1 MKKTIIPLGPFH
13 PLLEEAEFF
22 KLYVEGE
29 TVVDI
34 DFYTG
39 YMHRGIEKL
48 SASKTW
54 DQTTFVTERI
64 CGICS
69 TSHPIANVQAIEDL
83 CGCEVPERAKYIR
96 TIICEL
102 ERIHSHLLW
111 VGLAG
116 HFIGYDTVFMW
127 AWKYREPVLDICE
140 KLTRNRNHYAMMK
153 PGGIRRDLN
162 NDDFPW
168 VHKEMDKIIKSTEM
182 LTGAVL
188 DDPVLHARTK
198 GIGVLTREDA
208 ISYGTLGP
216 TVRASGI
223 SDDIRTDDP
232 YAAYDRVDW
241 KVITWESGD
250 VFAKAA
256 VRLLETIESARIIK
270 QCMDDMPD
278 GPIDANIKSVP
289 AGEGIGHAEAPR
301 GEVFH
306 YVRGD
311 GGNSPVR
318 HKIRAP
324 SFMNIPSFK
333 ATCIG
338 HQIADVALI
347 TAAVDPCYCC
357 TERMAVIDQ
366 VTNDVVMSGQELVD
380 LSRNKTEKLKKDF
393 GTSSP
398 VEETMKKLFLESNIK
413 IRDGIR

>member
-1 MKKTIIPLGPFH
+1 MKKTIVPIGPFH

-34 DFYTG
+34 DMRIG

-48 SASKTW
+48 STQKTW
-54 DQTTFVTERI
+54 DQSTFVVERI

-69 TSHPIANVQAIEDL
+69 TSHPIAYVLAVEDL
-83 CGCEVPERAKYIR
+83 GGFNVPERAHYIR

-127 AWKYREPVLDICE
+127 AWKYREPILDICE
-140 KLTRNRNHYAMMK
+140 KLTGNRNHYAMMK
-153 PGGIRRDLN
+153 PGGVRRDLN
-162 NDDFPW
+162 SEDFPW
-168 VHKEMDKIIKSTEM
+168 VNKKMDKVISSTEM
-182 LTGAVL
+182 LVGAVL

-208 ISYGTLGP
+208 IAYGTLGP

-223 SDDIRTDDP
+223 PDDIRVDDP
-232 YAAYDRVDW
+232 YASYDCVDW
-241 KVITWESGD
+241 NVITWESGD
-250 VFAKAA
+250 VFGKMA
-256 VRLLETIESARIIK
+256 VRLLEIIESARIIK
-270 QCMDDMPD
+270 QCMDKMPD
-278 GPIDANIKSVP
+278 GPIDAHIKSVP
-289 AGEGIGHAEAPR
+289 AGEGVGHAEAPR

-311 GGNSPVR
+311 GGNSAVR

-324 SFMNIPSFK
+324 SYMNIPSFK
-333 ATCIG
+333 ATCVG
-338 HQIADVALI
+338 HKIADVALI

-357 TERMAVIDQ
+357 TERMAVLERGTDNMI
-366 VTNDVVMSGQELVD
+366 MSGKELVK
-380 LSRNKTEKLKKDF
+380 LSQSETERVRNNY
-393 GTSSP
+393 GTPTP
-398 VEETMKKLFLESNIK
+398 VEKTVHKLLTESNT
-413 IRDGIR
+413 

>member
-1 MKKTIIPLGPFH
+1 MKRTVVPLGPFH

-34 DFYTG
+34 DMRIG

-48 SASKTW
+48 STLKNW
-54 DQTTFVTERI
+54 DQSTFVVERI

-69 TSHPIANVQAIEDL
+69 TSHPIAYVNAVEDL
-83 CGCEVPERAKYIR
+83 GQFTIPERAEYIR
-96 TIICEL
+96 VIICEL

-127 AWKYREPVLDICE
+127 AWKYREPILDICE
-140 KLTRNRNHYAMMK
+140 KLTGNRNHYAMMK

-162 NDDFPW
+162 PDDFPW
-168 VHKEMDKIIKSTEM
+168 VHKEMDKIIKEMEM
-182 LTGAVL
+182 LVGAVL

-198 GIGVLTREDA
+198 GIGVLTPEDA
-208 ISYGTLGP
+208 KGYATVGP

-223 SDDIRTDDP
+223 PDDIRVDDP
-232 YAAYDRVDW
+232 YAAYDRLDW
-241 KVITWESGD
+241 EVITWGSCD

-256 VRLLETIESARIIK
+256 VRLLEIIESAKMIK
-270 QCMDDMPD
+270 QAMDDMPE
-278 GPIDANIKSVP
+278 GPIDACIKSVP

-311 GGNSPVR
+311 GGNSPIR

-324 SFMNIPSFK
+324 SYVNIPSFK
-333 ATCIG
+333 ATCVG
-338 HQIADVALI
+338 HTISDVALI

-357 TERMAVIDQ
+357 TERMAVFERDSDEAI
-366 VTNDVVMSGQELVD
+366 MSGKD
-380 LSRNKTEKLKKDF
+380 LTERSRSVTRRLKEDY
-393 GTSSP
+393 GAETP
-398 VEETMKKLFLESNIK
+398 VEKMVAKLLK
-413 IRDGIR
+413 GQ

>member
-1 MKKTIIPLGPFH
+1 MKRTIVPIGPFH

-22 KLYVEGE
+22 KFYVEGE
-29 TVVDI
+29 TIVDADVRI
-34 DFYTG
+34 G

-48 SASKTW
+48 SSEKTW
-54 DQTTFVTERI
+54 DQVPFLVERI

-69 TSHPIANVQAIEDL
+69 TSHPMAYVLAVEDL
-83 CGCEVPERAKYIR
+83 GGFEVPDRAKYIR
-96 TIICEL
+96 TIVCEL

-127 AWKYREPVLDICE
+127 GWKYREPILDICE
-140 KLTRNRNHYAMMK
+140 KLTGNRNHYAMMK
-153 PGGIRRDLN
+153 PGGVRRDL
-162 NDDFPW
+162 DSADFPW
-168 VHKEMDKIIKSTEM
+168 VHAELDKIWKSTEM
-182 LTGAVL
+182 LTGAVI

-198 GIGVLTREDA
+198 NVGVLSKEDA

-223 SDDIRTDDP
+223 PDDIRTDDP
-232 YAAYDRVDW
+232 YNVYDRCDW
-241 KVITWESGD
+241 NVIIWESGD

-256 VRLLETIESARIIK
+256 VRLLEIMESIKIIK

-278 GPIDANIKSVP
+278 GSIDAEIRGVP
-289 AGEGIGHAEAPR
+289 AGEGIGHHEAPR

-311 GGNSPVR
+311 GGNTPMR

-324 SFMNIPSFK
+324 STMNIPSFK

-338 HQIADVALI
+338 HTIADVALI

-357 TERMAVIDQ
+357 TERMAVLDQ
-366 VTNDVVMSGQELVD
+366 SSSEIVMTGSELVER
-380 LSRNKTEKLKKDF
+380 SRQKTKRISEDA
-393 GTSSP
+393 GIRP
-398 VEETMKKLFLESNIK
+398 VVEETMRKVLKEN
-413 IRDGIR
+413 GISCGGVE

>member
-29 TVVDI
+29 TVVDVDVRI
-34 DFYTG
+34 G

-48 SASKTW
+48 STQKTW
-54 DQTTFVTERI
+54 DQVPFLVERI

-69 TSHPIANVQAIEDL
+69 TSHPMAYVLAVEDL
-83 CGCEVPERAKYIR
+83 GGFKVPERADYIR
-96 TIICEL
+96 SIICEL

-127 AWKYREPVLDICE
+127 AWKYREPVLDIFE
-140 KLTRNRNHYAMMK
+140 KISGNRNHYAMLK
-153 PGGIRRDLN
+153 PGGVRRDLKSE
-162 NDDFPW
+162 DFPW
-168 VHKEMDKIIKSTEM
+168 IHREMDKIVASTEM
-182 LTGAVL
+182 LVGAVL

-198 GIGVLTREDA
+198 GIGVLSKEDA
-208 ISYGTLGP
+208 RAYGTLGP

-223 SDDIRTDDP
+223 PDDIRTDEP
-232 YAAYDRVDW
+232 YAAYDKVDW
-241 KVITWESGD
+241 KVITWETGD

-256 VRLLETIESARIIK
+256 VRLLEIIESAKIIK
-270 QCMDDMPD
+270 KCLDDIPP
-278 GPIDANIKSVP
+278 GSIDANIKAVP

-311 GGNSPVR
+311 GGNIPVR
-318 HKIRAP
+318 HKVRAP

-338 HQIADVALI
+338 HQIADVALV

-357 TERMAVIDQ
+357 TERMAVIERG
-366 VTNDVVMSGQELVD
+366 TNDVILSGRELEER
-380 LSRNKTEKLKKDF
+380 SRAKTVQMREEF
-393 GTSSP
+393 GISSP
-398 VEETMKKLFLESNIK
+398 VEETVIK
-413 IRDGIR
+413 IMKS